1 MEADGVSGTTPRW
14 RDSERGAACTEP
26 LTTLDVGLWPRL
38 YVSVVRARLIRDD
51 RLAKTAK
58 TSSIGVRPNER
69 DDHRSWWYLKRSM
82 DGSRLRSRLGVRL

>member
-51 RLAKTAK
+51 RL
-58 TSSIGVRPNER
+58 
-69 DDHRSWWYLKRSM
+69 KRSM